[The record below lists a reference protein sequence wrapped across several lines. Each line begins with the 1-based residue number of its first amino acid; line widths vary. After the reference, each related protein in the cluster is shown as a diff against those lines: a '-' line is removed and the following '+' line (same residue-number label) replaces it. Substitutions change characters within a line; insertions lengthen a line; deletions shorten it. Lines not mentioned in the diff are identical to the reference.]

1 MLIYA
6 IKRFLLALIVA
17 FTVSIFT
24 FLLLHLSADPAVTMA
39 GESAT
44 AEQIEAIRVE
54 YGFDRP
60 LFIQYWEWL
69 GKALKG
75 DLGKSAYFDI
85 PVTQLLAERIP
96 VTMALG
102 ACAMTLGVIVA
113 IPLGV
118 FASMKPNTFIDRSAL
133 LMAVSAQA
141 LPNFWFAL
149 ILILFFSV
157 KFPILPASGSDSWLN
172 YIMPTIV
179 LGTHAMP
186 AIMRLTRTGM
196 LDVLSSDYIRTARAK
211 GLRVKT
217 VMFKHALRNAMIP
230 VVSVIAVQFGFFLG
244 GSVVTET
251 IFALHGIGYLAYES
265 ISRADLPT
273 MQAIVLLFS
282 LFFTLTTFLADML
295 NAWLDPRIRVS

>member
-1 MLIYA
+1 MLIYT
-6 IKRFLLALIVA
+6 IKRFILALTVA
-17 FTVSIFT
+17 LTVSIFT

-44 AEQIEAIRVE
+44 AEQIEDIRVE

-75 DLGKSAYFDI
+75 DLGKSAYFDT

-102 ACAMTLGVIVA
+102 ACAMGLGVIVA

-118 FASMKPNTFIDRSAL
+118 FAAMKPNTFIDRSAL
-133 LMAVSAQA
+133 LMAVGAQA

-149 ILILFFSV
+149 ILIGLFSV
-157 KFPILPASGSDSWLN
+157 KFPILPASGSDSWQN
-172 YIMPTIV
+172 YVMPTIV

-230 VVSVIAVQFGFFLG
+230 VVSVIAVQLGFFLG

-265 ISRADLPT
+265 ISRTDLPT

-282 LFFTLTTFLADML
+282 LFFTLTTFFADVL
-295 NAWLDPRIRVS
+295 NVWLDPRIRVS